1 MFCTLH
7 FDADPYHIEQL
18 AETNLSFIAPFVTEV
33 NLVTPLQSWTCTL
46 QNFKAA
52 VYLQD
57 PELCESFEEADFRD
71 GYKYY
76 RNKALANQEYL
87 RNHKSKFTRATWTD
101 AFRLL
106 NNMHSIRFLDFPNTR
121 PSLIKH
127 LPDPLRCTIQPPWCD
142 ISDAERRM
150 IAAPLGDALFE
161 IGIESLTE
169 SDVCVETLGIN
180 CPMTGLFGWE
190 NFTNW
195 EKFDLSSLRD
205 FEFDPLATSCP
216 SYGADGGLPED
227 EIAIAARA
235 SDAISSVMKKCK
247 DSLEIFKYRSYCPK
261 IWPGDQVIPLPN
273 LKELSIESG
282 YLEPK
287 NAQRVRISALLLS
300 ILIPFM
306 SFF

>member
-1 MFCTLH
+1 MFCTLR
-7 FDADPYHIEQL
+7 FDADAYHIEQL
-18 AETNLSFIAPFVTEV
+18 AETNLRFIAPFVTGV
-33 NLVTPLQSWTCTL
+33 NLVTPLHSWTCTL
-46 QNFKAA
+46 QNFKSI
-52 VYLQD
+52 VHSQD

-87 RNHKSKFTRATWTD
+87 RNQKSSFTRATWTN

-127 LPDPLRCTIQPPWCD
+127 LPDPLRCTIQPPWYYM
-142 ISDAERRM
+142 SDVVRRM
-150 IAAPLGDALFE
+150 NAAPLGDALFE
-161 IGIESLTE
+161 LGMDSLTE
-169 SDVCVETLGIN
+169 SDVCVETLGIS

-205 FEFDPLATSCP
+205 FEFDPLATSFP
-216 SYGADGGLPED
+216 SYGADGGLPKG

-247 DSLEIFKYRSYCPK
+247 DSLEIFKYGSYCPK

-273 LKELSIESG
+273 LKELSIENG

-287 NAQRVRISALLLS
+287 NAHRVRISAPLLS